1 MKSKHEKPN
10 DTEPA
15 GETDALRLSDL
26 AESETGPAEALDS
39 VHDGA
44 YAPDEDLW
52 PAPRS
57 VRRGLAL
64 AAVGVVVV
72 AAAVIGGKIAYDRR
86 KSAKGYRRAV
96 SALEDARDALLSAAA
111 ELPER
116 GREVLHRVTDR

>member
-10 DTEPA
+10 ETEAA

-26 AESETGPAEALDS
+26 ENEAVPVEALDES
-39 VHDGA
+39 
-44 YAPDEDLW
+44 YAPDDDLW
-52 PAPRS
+52 PAPRK

-64 AAVGVVVV
+64 VAVGAVLV

-86 KSAKGYRRAV
+86 KSARGYRRAV
-96 SALEDARDALLSAAA
+96 SALEDARDALLSAAS

>member
-26 AESETGPAEALDS
+26 AESETGPAEALDE
-39 VHDGA
+39 A

>member
-15 GETDALRLSDL
+15 GETDALRLADL
-26 AESETGPAEALDS
+26 AESDEVPAEPLDE
-39 VHDGA
+39 A

-52 PAPRS
+52 PAPRD

-86 KSAKGYRRAV
+86 KSARGYRRAV

>member
-26 AESETGPAEALDS
+26 ENEAVPAELDE
-39 VHDGA
+39 A

-52 PAPRS
+52 PAPPN

-96 SALEDARDALLSAAA
+96 AALEDARDALLSAAA